1 MSGPTLVIGLGVTGE
16 AVARRLAA
24 DGAVTVVDDQPGS
37 ARFAERAAGLAALG
51 VTVVGAPAP
60 EQLAELVAGADL
72 IVPSPGVPEAHP
84 VYGLAGRAGVP
95 LRSEIELAGVAAAR
109 RGVPLVAV
117 TGTNGKTTVTTL
129 VAEMLGA
136 GGRRAVAAGNI
147 GRPLLDAV
155 HDDVDVVVAEVSS
168 FQLRFTETF
177 RPRVAVLLNVAEDH
191 LDWHPSFKDYVAAKA
206 RIFASQADDDLLVFN
221 ADDEAVADVAR
232 SAPARSVAFTVQAGD
247 GPRPGRGSAPPGPP
261 GSARFPVW
269 RLEGGLLR
277 PPDGTALVPASALAR
292 HSPHDIAN
300 ALAAAAAAADL
311 GVADEALRRVLGS
324 FSGLP
329 HRVTPVGQSG
339 GVTFVDDSKAT
350 NPHAALAALAGFES
364 VVLLAGG
371 RNKGLDLG
379 VLRREARRIR
389 AVVAMGEAADE
400 VAGCFAGLR
409 PVRRAGSMAEAV
421 RLGAELAEPGDTVLL
436 SPACAS
442 FDWYSGYAA
451 RGDDFAHEVHALLG
465 SRS

>member
-1 MSGPTLVIGLGVTGE
+1 LSVRCLVVGLGITGE
-16 AVARRLAA
+16 AVARRLVA
-24 DGAVTVVDDQPGS
+24 DGPVTVVDDRPDS
-37 ARFAERAAGLAALG
+37 PNFAGRAAGLETLG
-51 VTVVGAPAP
+51 VTVVGAPSP
-60 EQLAELVAGADL
+60 EQLAGLVSAADL
-72 IVPSPGVPEAHP
+72 VVPSPGVPEAHP
-84 VYGLAGRAGVP
+84 VYGLATEAGVP
-95 LRSEIELAGVAAAR
+95 IYSEIELAGVAAAA
-109 RGVPLVAV
+109 RGLPLVAV
-117 TGTNGKTTVTTL
+117 TGTNGKTTVTT
-129 VAEMLGA
+129 VIAEMLTA
-136 GGRRAVAAGNI
+136 GGQRVLAAGNI

-206 RIFASQADDDLLVFN
+206 RIFTNQAGDDLLVFN
-221 ADDEAVADVAR
+221 ADDDAVAEVAA
-232 SAPARSVAFTVQAGD
+232 SAPARSVPFSVHGARAKG
-247 GPRPGRGSAPPGPP
+247 GSAPPGPP
-261 GSARFPVW
+261 RVPPSDLSGWRFENG
-269 RLEGGLLR
+269 RLLR
-277 PPDGTALVPASALAR
+277 PDGSPLMPATELAR
-292 HSPHDIAN
+292 SGPHDIAN

-311 GVADEALRRVLGS
+311 GVADDALRAVLAS

-350 NPHAALAALAGFES
+350 NPHAALAALAGFDS

-379 VLRREARRIR
+379 VLRQEAGRIR
-389 AVVAMGEAADE
+389 AVVAIGEAAGE
-400 VAGCFAGLR
+400 VEACFTGLR

-421 RLGAELAEPGDTVLL
+421 RLGAEMAEPGDTVLL

-451 RGDDFAHEVHALLG
+451 RGDDFARQVEALLE
-465 SRS
+465 SRPC